1 MLEPTIT
8 VTGNVAV
15 VPVLRELAS
24 GVRVTGFR
32 LANTPRQVDKATG
45 EWRDGVT
52 TWFGVTCWRG
62 LAEHTAQSLKTGDRV
77 VVTGRLRTRTWRT
90 ADGEERSG
98 LDIEATSVGFDLS
111 RTSALA
117 TRPVPPTLTQDP
129 GEQACGPAVDD
140 LPSDLPDEPLDELD
154 RELEA
159 AVQRQTL

>member
-8 VTGNVAV
+8 VTGNVAA
-15 VPVLRELAS
+15 VPALRELSS
-24 GVRVTGFR
+24 GVRVAGFR
-32 LANTPRQVDKATG
+32 LANTPRQVDKSTG

-77 VVTGRLRTRTWRT
+77 VVTGRLRTRTWRG
-90 ADGEERSG
+90 ADGEERSS
-98 LDIEATSVGFDLS
+98 LEIDAATVGFDLG

-129 GEQACGPAVDD
+129 GEQGCGP
-140 LPSDLPDEPLDELD
+140 LPEEPLDELD

-159 AVQRQTL
+159 AAEALPL

>member
-15 VPVLRELAS
+15 VPELRTLDS

-90 ADGEERSG
+90 PEGEERSN
-98 LDIEATSVGFDLS
+98 LEIEATTVGFDLG

-129 GEQACGPAVDD
+129 GEQACGPLPEEPYDD
-140 LPSDLPDEPLDELD
+140 AADVLGDE
-154 RELEA
+154 RA
-159 AVQRQTL
+159 AVLG

>member
-32 LANTPRQVDKATG
+32 LANTPRELDKTTG

-90 ADGEERSG
+90 AEGEERSG
-98 LDIEATSVGFDLS
+98 LEIDAATVGFDLA

-117 TRPVPPTLTQDP
+117 TRPVPPILTQDP
-129 GEQACGPAVDD
+129 GEQACGP
-140 LPSDLPDEPLDELD
+140 LGSDLPDEPLDELE

-159 AVQRQTL
+159 AAG